1 MAFAMVL
8 TWWWWSIA
16 QLKNFFKFWLRWC
29 WFVQHV
35 LHIDFLSWVTFI
47 RFHWLLSSH
56 YQRLTDQGRSVP
68 VWEIREMISW
78 TYSDRFLPRSDGLWI
93 SGHYTWMIHSKTIP
107 GRHFVEKSFIHVQF
121 FEQQRIQIHFSGD
134 SQAFCI
140 CFDCFYSFG
149 AVPKN
154 ISLNALIIRVLK
166 WTLTSLAPS
175 FELRYLTLSWW

>member
-1 MAFAMVL
+1 MLISQRHLGTSLKLKSIESSVLEAFAFANYGSL
-8 TWWWWSIA
+8 NWWWWSIA

-47 RFHWLLSSH
+47 RFHWLLSSN
-56 YQRLTDQGRSVP
+56 YQRLS

-107 GRHFVEKSFIHVQF
+107 GRHFVEKLFVHFLF

-134 SQAFCI
+134 SQTFCI

-149 AVPKN
+149 AVSIKYQ
-154 ISLNALIIRVLK
+154 
-166 WTLTSLAPS
+166 
-175 FELRYLTLSWW
+175 F